1 MTTPMMEAPMLEVP
15 TMNTPTRVNSS
26 AFDTARELMDSAR
39 RSIAEAT
46 VAPTSSA
53 RFAAAH
59 LAALRA
65 ATAVLAV
72 RAQQGQRRGV
82 RSVWSLLPEI
92 AVEFTEWSA
101 FFAATAGKRAQAQ
114 VGMAVVSVREADD
127 LVRDA
132 EQFLERVSASLGF
145 AHQSVLIES

>member
-1 MTTPMMEAPMLEVP
+1 MTTPTMENLVV
-15 TMNTPTRVNSS
+15 VNGS
-26 AFDTARELMDSAR
+26 AFDTARELMDAAR
-39 RSIAEAT
+39 RSITEAT

-72 RAQQGQRRGV
+72 RAQQVQRRGV
-82 RSVWSLLPEI
+82 RSVWSLLPEV
-92 AVEFTEWSA
+92 AVEFTEWAA

-114 VGMAVVSVREADD
+114 VGIAVVSMREADD

>member
-1 MTTPMMEAPMLEVP
+1 MTTPTMENLVV
-15 TMNTPTRVNSS
+15 VNGS
-26 AFDTARELMDSAR
+26 AFDTARELMDAAR
-39 RSIAEAT
+39 RSITEAT

-59 LAALRA
+59 LGALRA

-72 RAQQGQRRGV
+72 RAQQVQRRGV
-82 RSVWSLLPEI
+82 RSVWSLLPEV
-92 AVEFTEWSA
+92 AVEFTEWAA

-114 VGMAVVSVREADD
+114 VGIAVVSMREADD

>member
-1 MTTPMMEAPMLEVP
+1 MTTPTMENLVV
-15 TMNTPTRVNSS
+15 VNGS
-26 AFDTARELMDSAR
+26 AFDTACELMDAAR
-39 RSIAEAT
+39 RSITEAT

-72 RAQQGQRRGV
+72 RAQQVQRRGV
-82 RSVWSLLPEI
+82 RSVWSLLPEV
-92 AVEFTEWSA
+92 AVEFTEWAA

-114 VGMAVVSVREADD
+114 VGIAVVSMREADD

>member
-1 MTTPMMEAPMLEVP
+1 MTTPTLEISVTDVP
-15 TMNTPTRVNSS
+15 ARVTSS
-26 AFDTARELMDSAR
+26 TFDTARELMDSAR

-82 RSVWSLLPEI
+82 RSVWSLLPEV
-92 AVEFTEWSA
+92 AVEFTEWAA

-114 VGMAVVSVREADD
+114 VGMAVVSLREADD

-132 EQFLERVSASLGF
+132 EQFLERVSASLGL
-145 AHQSVLIES
+145 AHQSVLIDS

>member
-1 MTTPMMEAPMLEVP
+1 MTTPTMEIPVMEAPA
-15 TMNTPTRVNSS
+15 RVNGS

-39 RSIAEAT
+39 RSITEAT
-46 VAPTSSA
+46 VASTSSA

-72 RAQQGQRRGV
+72 RAQQVQRRGV
-82 RSVWSLLPEI
+82 RSVWSLLPEV
-92 AVEFTEWSA
+92 AEEFTEWAA

-114 VGMAVVSVREADD
+114 VGMAVVSMREADD

-132 EQFLERVSASLGF
+132 EQFLERVSASLGL

>member
-1 MTTPMMEAPMLEVP
+1 MTTP
-15 TMNTPTRVNSS
+15 TMKDPVMVNGST
-26 AFDTARELMDSAR
+26 FDTACELMDAAR
-39 RSIAEAT
+39 HSIAEAT

-72 RAQQGQRRGV
+72 RAQQVQRRGV
-82 RSVWSLLPEI
+82 RSVWSLLPEV
-92 AVEFTEWSA
+92 AVEFTEWAA

-114 VGMAVVSVREADD
+114 VGMAVVTAREADD

-132 EQFLERVSASLGF
+132 EQFLERVSASLGL